1 MYSGTDVRN
10 SGVDL
15 GVSEGIIT
23 LQDDQ
28 LKKKAWEEK
37 KERIINLIWKM
48 ARQKRAEVVAKLSF
62 KERI

>member
-1 MYSGTDVRN
+1 LYSGTDVRN